1 MALNELK
8 ASSYD
13 MSNRVN
19 LCLIVVTYNS
29 QETIR
34 ECLDALISQC
44 LSTDEIL
51 VYDNGSSDDTPKI
64 LKNYEANVSLQ
75 LSASNLG
82 FSYACN
88 WCAQKATQASH
99 LAFINPDAIVGL
111 DLVHRARETLADGS
125 ISLVGFSCKDIN
137 GSQDK
142 NFRRYPGVLSG
153 VLTIIDSVTCR
164 FKFKSSGRFDLNK
177 HYLDGSCMFIDRS
190 MFLSANQFQD
200 FFLYGEDVILC
211 HALKQ
216 KSIKAIY
223 HSDVFYVHLRGASSN
238 STAGERSWSMLPN
251 MVYSELY
258 FLRSRTLF
266 SRGAYLILRFIEL
279 VALVLVS
286 QIFFSKNKVKKT
298 FFTKRLLLL
307 LQYSL
312 SFFIQGKGFSKPEF
326 HVVPKK

>member
-1 MALNELK
+1 
-8 ASSYD
+8 
-13 MSNRVN
+13 MSNRVR
-19 LCLIVVTYNS
+19 LCFIVVTYNS

-51 VYDNGSSDDTPKI
+51 VHDNGSSDDTVKI

-88 WCAQKATQASH
+88 WCAQQATRFSH
-99 LAFINPDAIVGL
+99 LAFINPDAIVGSN
-111 DLVHRARETLADGS
+111 LVDRARKTLADGS
-125 ISLVGFSCKDIN
+125 ISLVGFYCKDIN

-142 NFRRYPGVLSG
+142 NFRRYPGVLCG
-153 VLTIIDSVTCR
+153 MLTIIDSVICSFN
-164 FKFKSSGRFDLNK
+164 FKCSGKFALNK
-177 HYLDGSCMFIDRS
+177 HYLDGSCMFVDRS
-190 MFLSANQFQD
+190 TFLSANQFQD

-211 HALKQ
+211 DALKQ

-238 STAGERSWSMLPN
+238 STSGERSWSMLPN

-258 FLRSRTLF
+258 YLRSRTLF
-266 SRGAYLILRFIEL
+266 SRGAYLTLKFIEL
-279 VALVLVS
+279 VALALVS
-286 QIFFSKNKVKKT
+286 QIFFSKNKVKRT
-298 FFTKRLLLL
+298 FFRKRLLLL
-307 LQYSL
+307 CQYSL
-312 SFFIQGKGFSKPEF
+312 AFLLQGKGFNKPEF
-326 HVVPKK
+326 HVEPKKS

>member
-1 MALNELK
+1 
-8 ASSYD
+8 
-13 MSNRVN
+13 MSNRVK

-44 LSTDEIL
+44 LSTDKIL
-51 VYDNGSSDDTPKI
+51 VYDNGSSDDTQEI
-64 LKNYEANVSLQ
+64 LKKYEANVSLH
-75 LSASNLG
+75 LSAINSG

-88 WCAQKATQASH
+88 WCAQKATYASH

-111 DLVHRARETLADGS
+111 DLLHRARETLADGS

-142 NFRRYPGVLSG
+142 NFRRYPGILSG
-153 VLTIIDSVTCR
+153 VLTIIDSVSLR
-164 FKFKSSGRFDLNK
+164 FNFKRSVKFSLNK

-190 MFLSANQFQD
+190 MFVSANQFQD

-211 HALKQ
+211 DTLKQ
-216 KSIKAIY
+216 KSIEAIY

-258 FLRSRTLF
+258 YLRSRTLF
-266 SRGAYLILRFIEL
+266 SRGAYLILKFIEL

-286 QIFFSKNKVKKT
+286 HILFRKNKVKRT
-298 FFTKRLLLL
+298 FFRKRLLLL
-307 LQYSL
+307 IQYSL
-312 SFFIQGKGFSKPEF
+312 AFFIQGKNFSKPEF
-326 HVVPKK
+326 HVLSKVV